1 MKASGPWG
9 PQPAADTCEICGQH
23 LQVGDWPF
31 CGHGRDHRP
40 ATVTVIGDEWPG
52 GKTFEHLD
60 HEPITVYSKSELQ
73 REMDKRNLR
82 FADRYHPNDGPDWR
96 AAIDPQTLENAR
108 ALVSRVST
116 MAGKDDLARLETFH
130 GEVRPWP
137 R

>member
-1 MKASGPWG
+1 MVEAQRCP
-9 PQPAADTCEICGQH
+9 TCGRC

-31 CGHGRDHRP
+31 CGRGRDHAP
-40 ATVTVIGDEWPG
+40 ASVTVMGDEFPG

-73 REMDKRNLR
+73 REMDKRHLR
-82 FADRYHPNDGPDWR
+82 FSDRYHPNDGPDWR

-108 ALVSRVST
+108 ALVSRVT
-116 MAGKDDLARLETFH
+116 TILTAEDDVARLDTFH